1 MINSA
6 RYLYSRLLL
15 CLFFPILLGI
25 SVVASFRKQ
34 RIIKPR
40 IVFGCD
46 PLLNNK
52 YWSAALEE
60 NGFESTSISA
70 DLFYF
75 SNVDDFD
82 KVLIPKSGRLPLS
95 IRRMI
100 QYWRIFINLAKS
112 IYLYE
117 VFVISCNGYALHFLP
132 FMKIGYRL
140 EYMLLKIARKK

>member
-117 VFVISCNGYALHFLP
+117 VLSFHAMVMLCIFCHF
-132 FMKIGYRL
+132 
-140 EYMLLKIARKK
+140 